1 MIQDNDIIYFTK
13 RERRNIFVL
22 IIILI
27 LMWWL
32 RKVIVT
38 RNIQYP
44 SFSYEQ
50 YQIEINDY
58 LLSHERRESRKVE
71 VTPFSVNKVSATEL
85 VEMGIRES
93 TAQTWIKYR
102 EAING
107 FKNNSDLKKIY
118 GIDTNWI
125 NAHQGD
131 LIFDQ
136 IDEPRYD
143 LHTKLREDPFN
154 PNTVKLISLEQ
165 WGFSDK
171 AIKQL
176 RAFRDKGGLITRP
189 EDLKFL
195 FGMDDGFYESIK
207 DKIQLPSIHH
217 RHKESAISVSST
229 LANNS
234 EPENKED
241 FQVDVNKATEYE
253 WQMLSGIGPY
263 YAGKIVRFRDALG
276 GFSSIEQIADTY
288 GLPDSVFQ
296 KIKPQL
302 IPSSILSPLLINQ
315 SKSKELAAHPYL
327 NYKQASILVNYR
339 DQHGPF
345 LDPDDLYEVRIFDS
359 VQVRRIAPYLSFALS
374 VGDAASQE

>member
-1 MIQDNDIIYFTK
+1 MIQENDIIYFTK
-13 RERRNIFVL
+13 KERRNIFVL

-32 RKVIVT
+32 RKVIVA

-50 YQIEINDY
+50 YQTEINDY

-71 VTPFSVNKVSATEL
+71 ITPFSVNKVSATEL

-102 EAING
+102 EAISG
-107 FKNNSDLKKIY
+107 FKNISDLKKIY

-125 NAHQGD
+125 NDQHSN

-136 IDEPRYD
+136 IEVTKNHVR
-143 LHTKLREDPFN
+143 TKLRDDPFN
-154 PNTVKLISLEQ
+154 PNTVALTSLEQ

-171 AIKQL
+171 AIRQL
-176 RAFRDKGGLITRP
+176 SAFRDKGGIITRP
-189 EDLKFL
+189 EDMKFL
-195 FGMDDGFYESIK
+195 FGLDDRFYESIK
-207 DKIQLPSIHH
+207 NKIQLPALDLRRKKSEASAPSPVANILEPAD
-217 RHKESAISVSST
+217 HK
-229 LANNS
+229 
-234 EPENKED
+234 D
-241 FQVDVNKATEYE
+241 FKVDVNKATEYE
-253 WQMLSGIGPY
+253 WQMLKGIGPY
-263 YAGKIVRFRDALG
+263 YAAKIVRFRDALG

-296 KIKPQL
+296 KIRPRL
-302 IPSSILSPLLINQ
+302 ISSAIRSPVMINQ
-315 SKSKELAAHPYL
+315 FNSRELAAHPYL
-327 NYKQASILVNYR
+327 NHKQASILVNYR

-345 LDPDDLYEVRIFDS
+345 LDLDDLYDVRIFDS
-359 VQVRRIAPYLSFALS
+359 VQVRRIAPYLSFTLEVDDPS
-374 VGDAASQE
+374 SEK